1 VPCSVIVG
9 AQWGDEGKG
18 KIVDTLAES
27 ADVVARYQGGN
38 NAGHTLVLGDET
50 YKLRLVPSGILYP
63 GTICVLGS
71 GCVIDPE
78 VLIEELDGLIER
90 GIDVSGLRIS
100 GNAHLIMP
108 WHRIIDADSELMLGS
123 LQIGTTR
130 RGIGPA
136 YADKA
141 ARVGI
146 RVQDLLDE
154 KILRAK
160 IQTALSVKNILLR
173 KIYHQRPLDKDV
185 LTEAT
190 LRYAERVR
198 PFVADTSLLVN
209 QALDAGRR
217 VLCEGAQGTLLDL
230 DSGTYPFVT
239 SSNPVAGGACTG
251 LGLGPTRI
259 DSVVGVTKAYLTRVG
274 AGPFPSEADEARG
287 GRIREHGGEYGTVT
301 GRDRRCGWLDLVGL
315 RFAARVNGLT
325 ELAVTKLDVLS
336 IFDSI
341 PVCTAYQLTDGSVS
355 EDFPGHQSDFHHA
368 QPVYEDLPGWNVDIS
383 GVRDYDELPPAARD
397 YLAFVEQRVGV
408 PVTVVGIGQR
418 RDQIITRRLQTV
430 A

>member
-1 VPCSVIVG
+1 M
-9 AQWGDEGKG
+9 
-18 KIVDTLAES
+18 
-27 ADVVARYQGGN
+27 
-38 NAGHTLVLGDET
+38 
-50 YKLRLVPSGILYP
+50 
-63 GTICVLGS
+63 
-71 GCVIDPE
+71 IDPE

-108 WHRIIDADSELMLGS
+108 WHRIIDADSELMLGR

-160 IQTALSVKNILLR
+160 IQTALSVKNVLLR

-209 QALDAGRR
+209 QALDAGR
-217 VLCEGAQGTLLDL
+217 
-230 DSGTYPFVT
+230 
-239 SSNPVAGGACTG
+239 GGAVRG
-251 LGLGPTRI
+251 RPGHPARPRPRHLSVRDLAPTRW
-259 DSVVGVTKAYLTRVG
+259 
-274 AGPFPSEADEARG
+274 P
-287 GRIREHGGEYGTVT
+287 
-301 GRDRRCGWLDLVGL
+301 
-315 RFAARVNGLT
+315 AAP
-325 ELAVTKLDVLS
+325 APAS
-336 IFDSI
+336 
-341 PVCTAYQLTDGSVS
+341 A
-355 EDFPGHQSDFHHA
+355 
-368 QPVYEDLPGWNVDIS
+368 S
-383 GVRDYDELPPAARD
+383 GPPAS
-397 YLAFVEQRVGV
+397 
-408 PVTVVGIGQR
+408 
-418 RDQIITRRLQTV
+418 TRWSASPRPT
-430 A
+430 